1 MEKADPVAGFE
12 PRRAALIA
20 ALVFL
25 VPVLVLCWPIAQ
37 GYFLGGIHSDQY
49 VAGYAFRLFG
59 AERFLET
66 GRIPQWNPYLFGGMP
81 FIAASSG
88 DIFYPTAWLRWIMPV
103 GTAMAVGFAAHLFLA
118 GLFAYFFL
126 RALRCGWGGAVVGGL
141 AYELTGILAS
151 LAHPGH
157 DGKLFVSALAPL
169 LLLALTR
176 AIRDRRFSAYG
187 LVALTVGLCILT
199 PHPQMTYYLLIAG
212 GIWTLYLCFF
222 DPEQPGDL
230 RPVSAIGLA
239 ALAVV
244 LGVGIGGIFVVP
256 FLSYFPYSPRVIGDS
271 ATSWEYATSY
281 ALPIEE
287 LFGTILP
294 HFNGLGPD
302 AYWGRNFAKL
312 HSEYLGVVVVA
323 LAGLGIAAR
332 KRQRGLVALAV
343 IAGLFLLVSLG
354 GHTPFYRLWYEVM
367 PYMKKVRAP
376 GMAFFLVAL
385 PVAVYA
391 AFGAERLLRRDVAPR
406 TVLYLFGGFALFA
419 VLGVTGLLQGVAE
432 GLAADPRLVPRAQ
445 ANAPALIGGSLRLLI
460 AAVAGGAVA
469 WAVASGKVQERVAA
483 GALALVVAADLL
495 SIDRHFYVF
504 EAPASELF
512 AADEV
517 TAYLARQPKPYRV
530 MDTGAYPG
538 DFLMAHHV
546 PTVLGYHGNEV
557 RFYDEVWGGKNIY
570 ANLGNWNLWDLWAV
584 GYAVLPDSQPIPGF
598 HRVLGPVVPTP
609 GRLRAEYGGGASPV
623 YLFERDTM
631 PPYARIIP
639 VAAKVPEERVIPT
652 LLDPRFP
659 LSVAALFPESTSVVA
674 PRIESGMPVAVS
686 ARATVSA
693 WEPGRMTIAIDGAEQ
708 RQSYLVV
715 AETWYPAW
723 QATVDGAA
731 TPVHRA
737 NHAQIAVE
745 IPSGARAVELFFD
758 DPASARG
765 RLVTLISLL
774 LTLALT
780 VVPWLRRRTSAPGA
794 P

>member
-1 MEKADPVAGFE
+1 MEKADTAAGFE
-12 PRRAALIA
+12 PKRATLVAAVAFAL
-20 ALVFL
+20 
-25 VPVLVLCWPIAQ
+25 PVLVLCWPIAR
-37 GYFLGGIHSDQY
+37 GYFLGGVHSDQY

-59 AERFLET
+59 AERFLAT
-66 GRIPQWNPYLFGGMP
+66 GSIPQWNPYLFGGMP

-103 GTAMAVGFAAHLFLA
+103 GTAMALGFAVHLFLA
-118 GLFAYFFL
+118 GLFAYLFL

-176 AIRDRRFSAYG
+176 AIRDRRDAAFG

-199 PHPQMTYYLLIAG
+199 PHPQMTYYLLIAA
-212 GIWTLYLCFF
+212 GIWTLYLTFF
-222 DPEQPGDL
+222 DPERPRDL
-230 RPVSAIGLA
+230 NAGRALGFA
-239 ALAVV
+239 ALAVL

-256 FLSYFPYSPRVIGDS
+256 FLSYFPYSPRVVGSS

-294 HFNGLGPD
+294 QFNGLGPD

-312 HSEYLGVVVVA
+312 HSEYLGVIVVA

-332 KRQRGLVALAV
+332 KRQRGLIALAV
-343 IAGLFLLVSLG
+343 IAGLFLLISLG
-354 GHTPFYRLWYEVM
+354 AHTPFYRLWYEVM

-391 AFGAERLLRRDVAPR
+391 AFGTERLLRRAVAPR
-406 TVLYLFGGFALFA
+406 TVLYLFGGFGLFA
-419 VLGVTGLLQGVAE
+419 LLGLSGMLQGIAE
-432 GLAADPRLVPRAQ
+432 GLAADPRLVPRVQ
-445 ANAPALIGGSLRLLI
+445 ANAPALTAGSFRLLV
-460 AAVAGGAVA
+460 AALAGGAVA
-469 WAVASGKVQERVAA
+469 WAAASGRLREGVA
-483 GALALVVAADLL
+483 ALALVVVVAADLL

-504 EAPASELF
+504 EGRASELF
-512 AADEV
+512 APDEV
-517 TAYLARQPKPYRV
+517 TSYLAAQPKPYRV
-530 MDTGAYPG
+530 MDYGAYPG
-538 DFLMAHHV
+538 DFLMAHRI

-557 RFYDEVWGGKNIY
+557 RFYDEVWGGKNVY

-584 GYAVLPDSQPIPGF
+584 GYAVLSDSQPIPGF
-598 HRVLGPVVPTP
+598 HRVAGPVQSTP
-609 GRLRAEYGGGASPV
+609 GRPAF
-623 YLFERDTM
+623 LFARDTM
-631 PPYARIIP
+631 PPYARVLP
-639 VAAKVPEERVIPT
+639 VAAKLPEDRIIPT

-659 LSVAALFPESTSVVA
+659 LGVATLFPESTSVA
-674 PRIESGMPVAVS
+674 PPPIEGTMPGGAA
-686 ARATVSA
+686 ARASVTA
-693 WEPGRMTIAIDGAEQ
+693 WEPGRMSIAIEGQEARE
-708 RQSYLVV
+708 SYLVV

-723 QATVDGAA
+723 HATVDGRAV
-731 TPVHRA
+731 PVHRA

-745 IPSGARAVELFFD
+745 LPPGARSVELRFD
-758 DPASARG
+758 DPASATG
-765 RLVTLISLL
+765 RWVTLLSLL
-774 LTLALT
+774 LTIALAAL
-780 VVPWLRRRTSAPGA
+780 PSLRRRTFATAQP
-794 P
+794 

>member
-12 PRRAALIA
+12 PRRASLIA
-20 ALVFL
+20 ALAFL
-25 VPVLVLCWPIAQ
+25 VPVLVLCWPIAR

-88 DIFYPTAWLRWIMPV
+88 DIFYPTAWIRWIMPV
-103 GTAMAVGFAAHLFLA
+103 GTAMALGFAVHLFLA

-126 RALRCGWGGAVVGGL
+126 RALRCGWAGAVVGGL

-176 AIRDRRFSAYG
+176 AIRDQRLAAYG

-199 PHPQMTYYLLIAG
+199 PHPQMTYYLLLAG
-212 GIWTLYLCFF
+212 GIWTLYLTFF
-222 DPEQPGDL
+222 DPDRPKDL
-230 RPVSAIGLA
+230 RPLSAIGLA
-239 ALAVV
+239 ALAVA

-312 HSEYLGVVVVA
+312 HSEYLGVIVVA
-323 LAGLGIAAR
+323 LAALGVGAR
-332 KRQRGLVALAV
+332 KRQRGLAALAV
-343 IAGLFLLVSLG
+343 IAALFLLVSLG

-367 PYMKKVRAP
+367 PYMTKVRAP

-385 PVAVYA
+385 PVAAFA
-391 AFGAERLLRRDVAPR
+391 AFGTERLLRREVAPR
-406 TVLYLFGGFALFA
+406 TVLYLFGGFSLFA
-419 VLGVTGLLQGVAE
+419 LLGVTGVLQGVAE
-432 GLAADPRLVPRAQ
+432 GLAADPRLIPRAQ
-445 ANAPALIGGSLRLLI
+445 ANAPALVGGSLRLLV
-460 AAVAGGAVA
+460 AVLAGGAVA
-469 WAVASGKVQERVAA
+469 WAATSGRMTERVAA
-483 GALALVVAADLL
+483 AALALVVAADLL

-504 EAPASELF
+504 DAPASELF

-517 TAYLARQPKPYRV
+517 TSYLARQPKPYRV
-530 MDTGAYPG
+530 MDYGAYPG
-538 DFLMAHHV
+538 DFLMAHRV

-584 GYAVLPDSQPIPGF
+584 GYAVLPDSQSVPGF
-598 HRVLGPVVPTP
+598 HRVIGPVQPTP
-609 GRLRAEYGGGASPV
+609 ARLRSRYGGAAGSV
-623 YLFERDTM
+623 YLFERDTL
-631 PPYARIIP
+631 PPYARVVP
-639 VAAKVPEERVIPT
+639 VAAKVPDARLIPT

-659 LSVAALFPESTSVVA
+659 LAIATLFPESTSVVA
-674 PRIESGMPVAVS
+674 TVIEGGMPVAVS
-686 ARATVSA
+686 ARATVTA
-693 WEPGRMTIAIDGAEQ
+693 WEPGRMTIAIEAAEQ

-723 QATVDGAA
+723 RATVDGAA
-731 TPVHRA
+731 APVHRA

-745 IPSGARAVELFFD
+745 IPSGARAVELHFD

-765 RLVTLISLL
+765 RLLTLVSLF

-780 VVPWLRRRTSAPGA
+780 VAPWLRRRTSAPGT

>member
-1 MEKADPVAGFE
+1 MEKADPVTGFE
-12 PRRAALIA
+12 PRRATLVA
-20 ALVFL
+20 AVAFL

-37 GYFLGGIHSDQY
+37 GYFLGGLHSDQY

-103 GTAMAVGFAAHLFLA
+103 GTAMALGFAVHLFLA
-118 GLFAYFFL
+118 GLFAHLFL
-126 RALRCGWGGAVVGGL
+126 RALRCSWSGALVGGL

-176 AIRDRRFSAYG
+176 AIRDRRHAAYG
-187 LVALTVGLCILT
+187 FVALTVGLCILT
-199 PHPQMTYYLLIAG
+199 PHPQMTYYLLLAA
-212 GIWTLYLCFF
+212 GIWTLYLTFF
-222 DPEQPGDL
+222 DPERPQGI
-230 RPVSAIGLA
+230 RPVRAIGLA

-287 LFGTILP
+287 LFGTVLP

-312 HSEYLGVVVVA
+312 HSEYLGVIVVA
-323 LAGLGIAAR
+323 LAGLGVPAR
-332 KRQRGLVALAV
+332 RRQRGLTALAV
-343 IAGLFLLVSLG
+343 IAGLFLLISLG

-367 PYMKKVRAP
+367 PFMKKVRAP

-385 PVAVYA
+385 PVATYA
-391 AFGAERLLRRDVAPR
+391 AFGADRLLRREAAPR
-406 TVLYLFGGFALFA
+406 TVLYLFGGLAVFAL
-419 VLGVTGLLQGVAE
+419 LGVTGILQSFAE
-432 GLAADPRLVPRAQ
+432 GLAADPRLVPRVQ
-445 ANAPALIGGSLRLLI
+445 ANASALAGGSFRLLI
-460 AAVAGGAVA
+460 AVLAGGAVA
-469 WAVASGKVQERVAA
+469 WAAATGRLAERIAA
-483 GALALVVAADLL
+483 LSLAVVVTADLI
-495 SIDRHFYVF
+495 SVDRHFYVF

-517 TAYLARQPKPYRV
+517 TAYLAQQPKPYRV
-530 MDTGAYPG
+530 MAYGAYPG
-538 DFLMAHHV
+538 DFLMAHRI

-557 RFYDEVWGGKNIY
+557 RFYDEVWGGKNVY

-584 GYAVLPDSQPIPGF
+584 GYAVLPDSQAIQGF
-598 HRVLGPVVPTP
+598 HRVMGPVQTTP
-609 GRLRAEYGGGASPV
+609 GRPM
-623 YLFERDTM
+623 YLYARDTM
-631 PPYARIIP
+631 PPYARVVP
-639 VAAKVPEERVIPT
+639 VAAKVPEAQLIPT
-652 LLDPRFP
+652 ILDPRFP
-659 LSVAALFPESTSVVA
+659 LSVATLFPESTSVA
-674 PRIESGMPVAVS
+674 PPPIEGGMPVDVA
-686 ARATVSA
+686 ARAAVTA
-693 WEPGRMTIAIDGAEQ
+693 WEPGRMTISVDGAEQ

-723 QATVDGAA
+723 HATVDGND

-745 IPSGARAVELFFD
+745 IPSGARSVELRFD
-758 DPASARG
+758 DPASGRG
-765 RLVTLISLL
+765 RMLTLVSLL
-774 LTLALT
+774 LTAALT
-780 VVPWLRRRTSAPGA
+780 VIPSLRRRTSAAATP
-794 P
+794 

>member
-1 MEKADPVAGFE
+1 MQNAEPVPGYE
-12 PRRAALIA
+12 PKRATLLAALA
-20 ALVFL
+20 FL

-37 GYFLGGIHSDQY
+37 GYFLGGAHSDQY
-49 VAGYAFRLFG
+49 VAGYSFRLFG

-103 GTAMAVGFAAHLFLA
+103 GTAMALGFAVHLFLA
-118 GLFAYFFL
+118 GLFSYLFL
-126 RALRCGWGGAVVGGL
+126 RALRCSWAGAVVGGV

-176 AIRDRRFSAYG
+176 AIRDRRDSAYG

-199 PHPQMTYYLLIAG
+199 PHPQMTYYLLIAAA
-212 GIWTLYLCFF
+212 IWTLYLAFF
-222 DPEQPGDL
+222 DAERRNDL
-230 RPVSAIGLA
+230 RPFRAIGLA
-239 ALAVV
+239 AIAVV

-256 FLSYFPYSPRVIGDS
+256 FLSYFPYSPRVVGDS

-281 ALPIEE
+281 ALPLEE
-287 LFGTILP
+287 LIGTILP

-312 HSEYLGVVVVA
+312 HSEYLGAVVIA
-323 LAGLGIAAR
+323 LAALGVPAR
-332 KRQRGLVALAV
+332 RRQRGLVALAL
-343 IAGLFLLVSLG
+343 IAGLFLLISLG

-385 PVAVYA
+385 PVAAYA
-391 AFGAERLLRRDVAPR
+391 AFGADRLLRREVAPR
-406 TVLYLFGGFALFA
+406 TVLYVFGALAAFAL
-419 VLGVTGLLQGVAE
+419 LGVTGLLQGIAE
-432 GLAADPRLVPRAQ
+432 GLAADPRLVPRVQ
-445 ANAPALIGGSLRLLI
+445 ANAAALTGGSLRLLI
-460 AAVAGGAVA
+460 ALLAGGAVA
-469 WAVASGKVQERVAA
+469 WAIASGRLRERVASV
-483 GALALVVAADLL
+483 ALVLAVAADLL

-517 TAYLARQPKPYRV
+517 TSYLARQPKPYRV
-530 MDTGAYPG
+530 MDYGGYPG
-538 DFLMAHHV
+538 DFLMAHRI

-557 RFYDEVWGGKNIY
+557 RFYDEVWGGKNVY

-584 GYAVLPDSQPIPGF
+584 GYAVLADSQAIPGF
-598 HRVLGPVVPTP
+598 HRVAGPVQSTP
-609 GRLRAEYGGGASPV
+609 GRPV
-623 YLFERDTM
+623 FLFQRDTM
-631 PPYARIIP
+631 PPYARVLP
-639 VAAKVPEERVIPT
+639 VAAKVPADRLIPT

-659 LSVAALFPESTSVVA
+659 LAVATLFPESTSVT
-674 PRIESGMPVAVS
+674 PPPIEGGVPVSVS
-686 ARATVSA
+686 ARAAVTA
-693 WEPGRMTIAIDGAEQ
+693 WEPGRMSIAIEGAER
-708 RQSYLVV
+708 RQSYLLV

-723 QATVDGAA
+723 HATVDGAP

-737 NHAQIAVE
+737 NHAQISVE
-745 IPSGARAVELFFD
+745 LPSGARTVELRFD
-758 DPASARG
+758 DPASSKG

-774 LTLALT
+774 LTGALAAL
-780 VVPWLRRRTSAPGA
+780 PLLRRRTSSAVRT
-794 P
+794 